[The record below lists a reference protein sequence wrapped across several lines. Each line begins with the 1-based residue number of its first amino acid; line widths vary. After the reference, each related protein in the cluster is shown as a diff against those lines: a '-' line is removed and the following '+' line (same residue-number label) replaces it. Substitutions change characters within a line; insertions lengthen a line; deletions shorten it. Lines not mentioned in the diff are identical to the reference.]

1 MTTPDDVVIRA
12 EGLALG
18 YGRAPVLR
26 AVDLEIRAGE
36 HWFLVGPNGAGKSTF
51 VRALFALVAISAGRL
66 WIDPVRAGRARLA
79 FVPQRWS
86 LNESLPTT
94 VRELVAL
101 GLVGL
106 GLDAAA
112 RVARV
117 ARALDD
123 VGLGGRER
131 QNFWDLSGGQRQ
143 RVLVA
148 RALVREPAVLVLDE
162 PEAGLDLAAE
172 QRLLDLLRDVRRT
185 RGVTVLHVSHDL
197 ASVRRYASH
206 VALFA
211 DGTVQGGL
219 AGAVLTRANLERAY
233 GMTLAAPAEPVP

>member
-1 MTTPDDVVIRA
+1 MPSASDVLIRA
-12 EGLALG
+12 DGLALG
-18 YGRAPVLR
+18 YGREPVLR
-26 AVDLEIRAGE
+26 DVDLEIRAGE

-51 VRALFALVAISAGRL
+51 VRALFALVTISAGRL
-66 WIDPVRAGRARLA
+66 WIGAGRTRFG

-86 LNESLPTT
+86 LNPSLPAT

-106 GLDAAA
+106 AVDRAGRAA
-112 RVARV
+112 RVSRT
-117 ARALDD
+117 LEE

-131 QNFWDLSGGQRQ
+131 QDFWSLSGGQRQ
-143 RVLVA
+143 RVLLA
-148 RALVREPAVLVLDE
+148 RALVREPSVLVLDE

-172 QRLLDLLRDVRRT
+172 QRLLDLLRDVRRA

-197 ASVRRYASH
+197 ASVRRYATH

-211 DGTVQGGL
+211 DGTARSGPAEV
-219 AGAVLTRANLERAY
+219 VLTRANLERAY
-233 GMTLAAPAEPVP
+233 GVAPTSFAESLP